1 MTDLAA
7 LYRHRFDT
15 ADLDRKRQIWA
26 VLCRDFFSRHVP
38 SDATVLDLAC
48 GYGEFIN
55 QIEAGTK
62 IGVDLNPESETFLA
76 ADVRFHRSTANHLD
90 AVESGSVDVVF
101 ASNFFE
107 HLPTKAA
114 LDEVLKEAHRVL
126 RPNGRILVMG
136 PNIRC
141 VPGSYWDFYDHH
153 LPLSERSM
161 GEGLA
166 INGFLRSRRRS
177 RGFCPIRRNRR
188 CRATRRWWRSIF
200 VFPWSGV
207 FLGQQFFIVAR
218 TSS

>member
-15 ADLDRKRQIWA
+15 ADLDRKRLIWA

-76 ADVRFHRSTANHLD
+76 ADVRFHRSTANRLD

-166 INGFLRSRRRS
+166 INGFTVEKTIARFLPYTTQSALPSHPALVALYLRV
-177 RGFCPIRRNRR
+177 PLV
-188 CRATRRWWRSIF
+188 WR
-200 VFPWSGV
+200 

>member
-166 INGFLRSRRRS
+166 INGFTVEKTIARFLPYTTQSALPSHPALVALYLRV
-177 RGFCPIRRNRR
+177 PLV
-188 CRATRRWWRSIF
+188 WR
-200 VFPWSGV
+200 